1 MRAAIYT
8 ERGKLAVE
16 DRPVPAPGPDEV
28 LLRVSHCGVCG
39 TDLHFVMDGW
49 GRPGSIGGHEYS
61 GTVCEVGSGVADWKA
76 GDAVVAGTDSGC
88 GACAYCRA
96 HRTSLCAAKS
106 DPGMTE
112 FVGAFAE
119 FKCVPAAQLHRVPEG
134 LSLREAAI
142 AEPVAVALHGITRSG
157 IRAGQRAL
165 ITGAG
170 PVGMFTLAVLR
181 AQGIDDVTVSE
192 PSPERRELAMKVGA
206 VRTVEPTDLV
216 APALPFAVADDAF
229 DVVFECSGK
238 AAAMES
244 ALAQLRKTGT
254 LCLLGTGM
262 DRPELDAMRVLLNEL
277 VVTGAYEYDENGLAA
292 ALELIASGR
301 LATDLLVEATDVG
314 LEDLQ
319 GAMEGLAAG
328 KIAGKVLVAPV

>member
-1 MRAAIYT
+1 MRAAVYT
-8 ERGKLAVE
+8 ERGKLTVE
-16 DRPVPAPGPDEV
+16 DRPVPVPGPTEV

-61 GTVCEVGSGVADWKA
+61 GTVALLGEAVTGWST
-76 GDAVVAGTDSGC
+76 GDAVIAGTDSGC
-88 GACAYCRA
+88 GTCAHCRA
-96 HRTSLCAAKS
+96 HRTSLCQAKS
-106 DPGMTE
+106 DPGLSE

-119 FKCVPAAQLHRVPEG
+119 FKCVDAAQLHRIPEG

-157 IRAGQRAL
+157 IERGQSAL

-181 AQGIDDVTVSE
+181 AQGIEDVTVSE
-192 PSPERRELAMKVGA
+192 PSAARRELAKRVGA
-206 VRTVEPTDLV
+206 ARVVEPDALV
-216 APALPFAVADDAF
+216 SPAPPFAVVDHAF
-229 DVVFECSGK
+229 DVAFECSGK

-244 ALAQLRKTGT
+244 ALAQLAKAGT

-262 DRPELDAMRVLLNEL
+262 EKPRLDAMRVLLSEL

-292 ALELIASGR
+292 ALDLIAAGR
-301 LATDLLVEATDVG
+301 LDTDLLIEAADVG
-314 LEDLQ
+314 LDGLQ
-319 GAMEGLAAG
+319 SAMEGLAAG
-328 KIAGKVLVAPV
+328 KIAGKVLVAPK

>member
-1 MRAAIYT
+1 MRAAVYR
-8 ERGKLAVE
+8 ERGRLVVE
-16 DRPVPAPGPDEV
+16 DRPAPAPGPTEV

-61 GTVCEVGSGVADWKA
+61 GTVTEVGNAVTGWKA
-76 GDAVVAGTDSGC
+76 GDAVIAGTDSGC
-88 GACAYCRA
+88 GVCAFCRA
-96 HRTSLCAAKS
+96 HRTSLCEAKS

-119 FKCVPAAQLHRVPEG
+119 YKCVDIAQLHRVPEG
-134 LSLREAAI
+134 VSLREAAV

-157 IRAGQRAL
+157 IAPGQRAL

-192 PSPERRELAMKVGA
+192 PSPARRELALKVGA
-206 VRTVEPTDLV
+206 TRVVEPAALV
-216 APALPFAVADDAF
+216 TPLLPFGIAADAF
-229 DVVFECSGK
+229 DVAFECSGK
-238 AAAMES
+238 AVAMES
-244 ALAQLRKTGT
+244 ALGQLRKSGT

-262 DRPELDAMRVLLNEL
+262 DPPKLDAMRVLLNEL

-292 ALELIASGR
+292 ALELLAGGS
-301 LATDLLVEATDVG
+301 LATELLIEAADVG
-314 LEDLQ
+314 LDDLQTAMEDLV
-319 GAMEGLAAG
+319 AG
-328 KIAGKVLVAPV
+328 RLAGKVLVAPD